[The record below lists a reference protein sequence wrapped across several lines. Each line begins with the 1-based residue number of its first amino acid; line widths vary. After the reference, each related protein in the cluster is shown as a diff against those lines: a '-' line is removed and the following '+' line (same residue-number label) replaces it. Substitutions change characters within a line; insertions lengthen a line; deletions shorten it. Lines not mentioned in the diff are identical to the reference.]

1 MTRLA
6 VLSDIHGNC
15 VALDA
20 VLADLEDQAID
31 GTICLGD
38 AIQGGP
44 QPAQV
49 AQRLRELDCPVVMG
63 NSDAWLLSGIETDA
77 ERISPERRAKL
88 NTVREWSLT
97 QLSSDDREFIATF
110 EPTVLLPLEAGRS
123 LLAYHGSPDSFDEI
137 ILPDMPEK
145 EFRRIL
151 GAHAANI
158 LAGGHVHLQF
168 LRRIADSFHFNPGSV
183 GVAYSHEQPD
193 DRFRLDP
200 WAEYAI
206 LTVDGARLGLEFRR
220 IPFDVDELVR
230 VTRGSGRPFAD
241 QTAEE
246 YGRT

>member
-1 MTRLA
+1 MARLA

-20 VLADLEDQAID
+20 VLADLDGQAID

-44 QPAQV
+44 QPAEV
-49 AQRLRELDCPVVMG
+49 VQRLRELNCPVVMG

-77 ERISPERRAKL
+77 EHILPERRIKL
-88 NTVREWSLT
+88 NAVREWSLT
-97 QLSSDDREFIATF
+97 RLSGDDREFIAAF

-123 LLAYHGSPDSFDEI
+123 LLAYHGSPASFDEI
-137 ILPDMPEK
+137 ILPDMPEE

-151 GAHAANI
+151 GEHAANI

-168 LRRIADSFHFNPGSV
+168 LRRIGDNFHFNPGSV
-183 GVAYSHEQPD
+183 GVAYSHEQPED
-193 DRFRLDP
+193 HFRLDP
-200 WAEYAI
+200 WAEYAV
-206 LTVDGARLGLEFRR
+206 LTVDGPRLGLEFRR

-230 VTRGSGRPFAD
+230 VTRLSGRPFAD
-241 QTAEE
+241 QTADE
-246 YGRT
+246 YGRI